1 MSPQD
6 DVAGDAAVWHLAA
19 AESLSAASDSF
30 TAVVTRLGCSG
41 GVTGEVYEPD
51 IAIGDSDIVVT
62 FSVEPVDGG
71 ECPSN
76 DEVPFVINIGEPI
89 GERRLVDGACL
100 DEGEAA
106 STSFCEAGPERWS
119 PPACATAPTA
129 SDAAVAALA
138 DRVLNAPIHAVVDRL
153 TFDLE
158 MVERSGIELHLVQ
171 IRSVGQEENVPLD
184 MIPGAEEGDPP
195 TNSFAGNSAFTS
207 GAVLEVEDRSGMSTI
222 TLTLGAGGP
231 DVLDPPV
238 LEETDAELLAD
249 LCAAVATYPGDEDR
263 LMFGNPELI
272 AIGLSE
278 ADPAHAVTPAFA
290 ELVKSSTT
298 MADLATAR

>member
-1 MSPQD
+1 MS
-6 DVAGDAAVWHLAA
+6 LATPPSGSWRP
-19 AESLSAASDSF
+19 AESLSTASDSF
-30 TAVVTRLGCSG
+30 TAVVNRLGCSG
-41 GVTGEVYEPD
+41 GVTGEVYEPG
-51 IAIGDSDIVVT
+51 IVIGDSEIVVT
-62 FSVEPVDGG
+62 FSVEPLDPGDYA
-71 ECPSN
+71 CPSN
-76 DEVPFVINIGEPI
+76 DEVPYVVNIGEPI

-100 DEGEAA
+100 DDGEAA
-106 STSFCEAGPERWS
+106 STSSCEAGPERWS
-119 PPACATAPTA
+119 APACAPATTS

-138 DRVLNAPIHAVVDRL
+138 GRLLNAPIHATVDRL
-153 TFDLE
+153 AFDPE
-158 MVERSGIELHLVQ
+158 MVERLGIELHLVQ
-171 IRSVGQEENVPLD
+171 IRSVGQEEKAPLNV
-184 MIPGAEEGDPP
+184 IPGAEEGDPP

-263 LMFGNPELI
+263 LIFGNPELI
-272 AIGLSE
+272 AISLSE

>member
-1 MSPQD
+1 M
-6 DVAGDAAVWHLAA
+6 
-19 AESLSAASDSF
+19 
-30 TAVVTRLGCSG
+30 
-41 GVTGEVYEPD
+41 
-51 IAIGDSDIVVT
+51 
-62 FSVEPVDGG
+62 
-71 ECPSN
+71 N
-76 DEVPFVINIGEPI
+76 
-89 GERRLVDGACL
+89 
-100 DEGEAA
+100 
-106 STSFCEAGPERWS
+106 
-119 PPACATAPTA
+119 
-129 SDAAVAALA
+129 
-138 DRVLNAPIHAVVDRL
+138 
-153 TFDLE
+153 
-158 MVERSGIELHLVQ
+158 
-171 IRSVGQEENVPLD
+171 

-207 GAVLEVEDRSGMSTI
+207 GAVLEVEDRSGISTI

-231 DVLDPPV
+231 DVPDPPV

-272 AIGLSE
+272 AISLSE